1 MKNLRR
7 SVAVILLLSTLFTL
21 SACANTTIKNDDE
34 VRLLWEKV
42 DSGENITVIYY
53 ADNATNNP
61 SHAVGLTRIKNDYLT
76 NTIDLIRPLGEIP
89 CEKLNE
95 SEVSKIFYNSSCLIT
110 FYIDD
115 QCFSLRLYDGY
126 LSINN
131 KFFYKIDY
139 DKNYIVEKLIEMSE
153 KEAYND

>member
-1 MKNLRR
+1 MKNLRKL
-7 SVAVILLLSTLFTL
+7 VAVILLLSTLFTL

-53 ADNATNNP
+53 ADDATNNP
-61 SHAVGLTRIKNDYLT
+61 SHAVGLTKIKNEYLT
-76 NTIDLIRPLGEIP
+76 NTIDLIRPLGEIL

-95 SEVSKIFYNSSCLIT
+95 SEVSKFFYNSSCLIT